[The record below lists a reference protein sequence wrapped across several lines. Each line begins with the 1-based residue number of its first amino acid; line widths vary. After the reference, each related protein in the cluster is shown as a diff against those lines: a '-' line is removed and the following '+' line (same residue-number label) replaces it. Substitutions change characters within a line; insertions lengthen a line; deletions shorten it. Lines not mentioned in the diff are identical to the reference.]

1 MRFKKVEMHGFRSIE
16 KMEITIEGNGHKI
29 LVGKNES
36 GKSNILNALNLLSGK
51 NRFDQ
56 KDKKE
61 LYGET
66 AFIRFQFELETHEI
80 DKCRTKFAEKFPA
93 SLGVNLTKDLTV
105 QSFFENNSRYL
116 WYVVACSKN
125 GYWTH
130 SQLNKNLKIE
140 DGWHSVDQKVID
152 YELHEKILAGSYIS
166 EGFIKIHLNEEDQV
180 TIRNCLSP
188 ISLEDVFKFLRQ
200 IVRDIA
206 APDNYTFPISYWKYD
221 AQEHDLPSSVER
233 EAFSQKPDSCIP
245 LKNMF
250 LLAGIQE
257 KEIHSKISEANDQGH
272 NRLKNLF

>member
-16 KMEITIEGNGHKI
+16 KMEITFEGNGHKI

-51 NRFDQ
+51 IGFDQ

-66 AFIRFQFELETHEI
+66 AFVRFQFELETHEI

-105 QSFFENNSRYL
+105 QSFFEEYSRYL
-116 WYVVACSKN
+116 WYVVVCGKN

-152 YELHEKILAGSYIS
+152 YELHEKIPAGLYIS

-250 LLAGIQE
+250 LLA
-257 KEIHSKISEANDQGH
+257 A
-272 NRLKNLF
+272 